1 VYTIGTTIAREIVMA
16 TTSFDKDF
24 KVTDDKVIKKFKSAA
39 ANPRSVAVKKRNY
52 ESDKSKGIQLLTRQ
66 LSSSGI

>member
-1 VYTIGTTIAREIVMA
+1 MA

-24 KVTDDKVIKKFKSAA
+24 KVTDDKVINKFKMAA
-39 ANPRSVAVKKRNY
+39 ANPRKVAVKKRNY

-66 LSSSGI
+66 LSNSGM

>member
-1 VYTIGTTIAREIVMA
+1 MA

-24 KVTDDKVIKKFKSAA
+24 KVTDDKVINKFKMAA
-39 ANPRSVAVKKRNY
+39 ENPRKVVVKKRNY

-66 LSSSGI
+66 LSNSGM

>member
-1 VYTIGTTIAREIVMA
+1 MA

-24 KVTDDKVIKKFKSAA
+24 KVTDDKVINKFKMAA
-39 ANPRSVAVKKRNY
+39 ATPRKVAVKKRNY

-66 LSSSGI
+66 LSNSGM

>member
-1 VYTIGTTIAREIVMA
+1 MQEIVMA

-24 KVTDDKVIKKFKSAA
+24 KITDDKVINKFKMAA
-39 ANPRSVAVKKRNY
+39 TNPRKVALKKRNY

-66 LSSSGI
+66 LSSSEI

>member
-1 VYTIGTTIAREIVMA
+1 MA

-24 KVTDDKVIKKFKSAA
+24 KVTDDALIKKFKNAA
-39 ANPRSVAVKKRNY
+39 VNPKKITVKKRDY

-66 LSSSGI
+66 LSNSGTY